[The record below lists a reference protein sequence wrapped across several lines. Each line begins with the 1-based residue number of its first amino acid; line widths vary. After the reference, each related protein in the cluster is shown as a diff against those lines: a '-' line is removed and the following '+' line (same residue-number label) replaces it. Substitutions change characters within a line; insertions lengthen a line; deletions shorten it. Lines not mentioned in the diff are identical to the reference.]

1 MFSSKAARMFHYI
14 TKNINYF
21 FSLQIKSENIE
32 IDSCDEKIKKTKRWC
47 EKLEIFEMTS
57 IITNWLWISL
67 IFKNESKVVFS
78 SRLMICF
85 CSVKSP

>member
-32 IDSCDEKIKKTKRWC
+32 IDSCDEKIKENK
-47 EKLEIFEMTS
+47 
-57 IITNWLWISL
+57 
-67 IFKNESKVVFS
+67 KVMWKAGDFWND
-78 SRLMICF
+78 
-85 CSVKSP
+85 